1 MIDWNLILYT
11 YLCTKTKKF
20 TIDNI
25 FSRDACSESM
35 YSLNHQI
42 IEYPKN
48 EKSDDGQTDRQN
60 FISKNYTLPW
70 KGSSKKYYYGRVELP
85 GYMGPGDPSNR
96 KKIPII
102 FVYAKF
108 SEIARRFQKCKS

>member
-1 MIDWNLILYT
+1 MRTSEKKGPNSKPSHGRILISWNPILYT
-11 YLCTKTKKF
+11 FLCTKIKKI

-35 YSLNHQI
+35 YGLNHPI

-60 FISKNYTLPW
+60 FLSKNV
-70 KGSSKKYYYGRVELP
+70 KKSV
-85 GYMGPGDPSNR
+85 
-96 KKIPII
+96 KKEGFFP
-102 FVYAKF
+102 
-108 SEIARRFQKCKS
+108 